1 MFKDSV
7 FVLETKRQLVHLSLG
22 LTISFAV
29 YHLMPII
36 GYLILIPLLIALTF
50 LYIVPKKWPD
60 LRIANHLIIHFER
73 DNDAISCPFK
83 GSIWYCIG
91 IMPPLLLSLANIM
104 PLEVACAIIAVL
116 SVGDSTSTWFG
127 KFFGRIR
134 IGHKSLEG
142 FLAFF
147 VFGSLSVLL
156 FAQNY
161 QLALIFG
168 FFGAVLE
175 FFTLIDDNFFI
186 PVGLTILYHA
196 LNIIAPNLIL

>member
-1 MFKDSV
+1 MFNDRV
-7 FVLETKRQLVHLSLG
+7 FVLETKRQLVHLLLG

-29 YHLMPII
+29 YYLMPLI
-36 GYLILIPLLIALTF
+36 GHLILIPLFIAPVS

-73 DNDAISCPFK
+73 DGDALNCPFR

-91 IMPPLLLSLANIM
+91 IVPPILFLPTN
-104 PLEVACAIIAVL
+104 VACAVIAVL

-134 IGHKSLEG
+134 LGEKSLEG

-156 FAQNY
+156 FVQNY

-168 FFGAVLE
+168 FVGAILE
-175 FFTLIDDNFFI
+175 FFTLVDDNFFV
-186 PVGLTILYHA
+186 PVGLTALYPV

>member
-1 MFKDSV
+1 
-7 FVLETKRQLVHLSLG
+7 
-22 LTISFAV
+22 
-29 YHLMPII
+29 MPIM
-36 GYLILIPLLIALTF
+36 GCLVLIPLLIALTL
-50 LYIVPKKWPD
+50 LYIVPKRWPD

-83 GSIWYCIG
+83 GSIWYGIG

-104 PLEVACAIIAVL
+104 PLRVACAIIAVL

-147 VFGSLSVLL
+147 VLGSLSALL
-156 FAQNY
+156 FVQNY
-161 QLALIFG
+161 RLALILG
-168 FFGAVLE
+168 FVGAILE
-175 FFTLIDDNFFI
+175 FFTLLDDNFFI
-186 PVGLTILYHA
+186 PVGLTILYCI
-196 LNIIAPNLIL
+196 LNIIVPNLIL